1 MKEWRKLSNYFY
13 DDIYELTKNTASA
26 NEWYAYSYMNSEEQ
40 DGFALVFRHFGEYSP
55 ETQNIRLKG
64 LNPNDTYEIS
74 FADADEV
81 YTGTGT
87 EFMSIG
93 VPVTLNEKE
102 LDDGSDSDVIF
113 IKRTGSA
120 VLYGD
125 TDENGE
131 VNVTDA
137 LLALQG
143 SVGKIS
149 LSDSQVTAADV
160 DGDGKITVTDAL
172 LILQKAVA
180 KIDAF
185 PVEK

>member
-1 MKEWRKLSNYFY
+1 
-13 DDIYELTKNTASA
+13 
-26 NEWYAYSYMNSEEQ
+26 
-40 DGFALVFRHFGEYSP
+40 
-55 ETQNIRLKG
+55 
-64 LNPNDTYEIS
+64 
-74 FADADEV
+74 
-81 YTGTGT
+81 
-87 EFMSIG
+87 MSIG

-172 LILQKAVA
+172 CLFSRRPWQKST
-180 KIDAF
+180 
-185 PVEK
+185 PSP